1 MTIAKVPKN
10 KYRADAVSAPL
21 RGPSGRIPL
30 VRGLASDH
38 PAGHAIETHAH
49 STHQVIHAASGIL
62 RVTSEAAV
70 WVVPPGR
77 AIWMPAGRPHALYCH
92 TEVAL
97 RTVYLRAAPPGLG
110 DACRVCGVS
119 PLLREILLRLADD
132 PAAAGNP
139 HLHALLFE
147 ELAASEALPL
157 TLPHP
162 ADPRLRRLTAAL
174 LADPQ
179 DSRSLAAWAGEL
191 GLSQRNLIRRFRAET
206 GLTFRE
212 WRRQARLLAALERLG
227 AGQPVTAVAFEVGY
241 DSVSAF
247 IAAFREALGG
257 TPGRYFAPER

>member
-1 MTIAKVPKN
+1 MPKEGN
-10 KYRADAVSAPL
+10 RAGTVAPPEP
-21 RGPSGRIPL
+21 GSPGRSPL

-38 PAGHAIETHAH
+38 PAGHVIETHAH

-62 RVTSEAAV
+62 RVTSAAAV

-110 DACRVCGVS
+110 DACRVCSVS
-119 PLLREILLRLADD
+119 PLLREVLLRLADD

-139 HLHALLFE
+139 HLQALLFE

-179 DSRSLAAWAGEL
+179 DSRSLAAWAGVL

-227 AGQPVTAVAFEVGY
+227 AGRPVTAVAFEVGY

-247 IAAFREALGG
+247 IAAFRETLGC
-257 TPGRYFAPER
+257 TPGRYFPTGR